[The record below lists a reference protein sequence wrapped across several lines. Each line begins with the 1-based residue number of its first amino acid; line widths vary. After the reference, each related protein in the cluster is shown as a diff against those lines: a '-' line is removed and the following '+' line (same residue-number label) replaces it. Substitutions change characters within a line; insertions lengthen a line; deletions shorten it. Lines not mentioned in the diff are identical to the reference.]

1 MSLLI
6 SEITH
11 VIAILYSFHTFISLH
26 MFAFLLFALA
36 IIMPHPLPASLSL
49 TLKQLAQRLLK
60 SHLYTRTTINTH
72 SIMYGGGERCAQGFG
87 GEA

>member
-6 SEITH
+6 PGITH
-11 VIAILYSFHTFISLH
+11 VITLLYTFHTFIALH
-26 MFAFLLFALA
+26 MFSFLLFVLA

-60 SHLYTRTTINTH
+60 SHLYTRTIINTH
-72 SIMYGGGERCAQGFG
+72 SITLFYYYARVL
-87 GEA
+87 